1 MTPIM
6 TPVFAGAGQAYKK
19 TLLKARSYG
28 RREMGGG
35 LQLPYIVGGAY
46 FPKVL
51 YSAL

>member
-28 RREMGGG
+28 RREMGDGS
-35 LQLPYIVGGAY
+35 QLPLIDG
-46 FPKVL
+46 
-51 YSAL
+51 